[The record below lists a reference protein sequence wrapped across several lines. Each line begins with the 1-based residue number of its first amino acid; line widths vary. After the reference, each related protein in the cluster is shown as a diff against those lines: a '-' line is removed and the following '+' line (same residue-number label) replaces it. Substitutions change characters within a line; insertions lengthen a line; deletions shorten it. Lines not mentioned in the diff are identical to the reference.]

1 MKRLSGLDATFLY
14 LETPEMPMHV
24 GALNVLE
31 LPAGFRGK
39 FVTALRKHMAERLPL
54 APALRRR
61 LWWMPLNLANPAWVD
76 AEPDLNEHIVEYKLP
91 AKAKQGDGMAALE
104 AAVGE
109 LHVKLLDRKRPLW
122 KFWVLEGL
130 GPSADGRRRVGL
142 YSQLHHAAVDGQ
154 AAVALGQVLLDL
166 TPSGRQIELKVSK
179 REKTFRLGVPEMLR
193 GVLANEAMQVAN
205 IVRQLPDTVGTLAST
220 AGVVLQKSQ
229 LLSGSKRKGAP
240 KVSNV
245 TVAPRTVLNQSV
257 TDGRAFAGLSLPLAE
272 LKAIG
277 KANEATI
284 NDMVLMVCSSAL
296 RRYFQQRGTLP
307 RKSLIAAVPIS
318 LREKGDT
325 TSDNQASMSLISLGT
340 HIGDLRKR
348 LAHVKA
354 ATAAMKSTMGPLK
367 SILPT
372 DFPSIGAPWLM
383 EAAAAL
389 YGKARLAEK
398 IPQFANVAISN
409 VPGPS
414 VPLYMAGARMLS
426 NYPTS
431 IVVHGMALN
440 VTVHSLDEQ
449 IDFGLMADLHAMPDV
464 RALADAMKVSF
475 DDLRA
480 LAPQPA
486 PPPPTVSETGR
497 AVLGQARKRLAGVV
511 SDAVGS
517 VSDAVGS
524 VSQTVTRA
532 LPRAARTA
540 MGAVVDTAVQSAVR
554 GTTRR
559 AAPKR
564 GNGVTGAVADAVS
577 GAVQTATRAAT
588 RTASQTAGAVARAT
602 RPPRASAPAKP
613 RRAR

>member
-1 MKRLSGLDATFLY
+1 MKRLSGLDASFLY

-24 GALNVLE
+24 GALNLLE

-39 FVTALRKHMAERLPL
+39 FVTQLRKHMAERLPL

-76 AEPDLNEHIVEYKLP
+76 AEPDLGEHIVEYKLP

-130 GPSADGRRRVGL
+130 GPSADGRRRVAL

-154 AAVALGQVLLDL
+154 AAVALGQVILDL
-166 TPSGRQIELKVSK
+166 APTGRQIELKLSK

-193 GVLANEAMQVAN
+193 GVLANEAMQVAS
-205 IVRQLPDTVGTLAST
+205 IVKQLPETVGTLAST

-229 LLSGSKRKGAP
+229 LLSGSKRKGA

-245 TVAPRTVLNQSV
+245 TVAPRTALNQSV
-257 TDGRAFAGLSLPLAE
+257 TNGRAFAALSLPLAE

-284 NDMVLMVCSSAL
+284 NDMVLLVCSTAL

-318 LREKGDT
+318 LRQKGDT
-325 TSDNQASMSLISLGT
+325 TSDNQASLSLISLGT
-340 HIGDLRKR
+340 HIADLRKR

-354 ATAAMKSTMGPLK
+354 ATAAMKTTMGSLK

-372 DFPSIGAPWLM
+372 DFPSLGAPWLI
-383 EAAAAL
+383 EAATAL

-409 VPGPS
+409 VPGPN

-440 VTVHSLDEQ
+440 VTVHSLDTQ
-449 IDFGLMADLHAMPDV
+449 IDFGLMADLKAMPDV
-464 RALADAMKVSF
+464 RALADAMKVAF

-486 PPPPTVSETGR
+486 PAPPTVTETGR

-511 SDAVGS
+511 SDAV
-517 VSDAVGS
+517 DS

-532 LPRAARTA
+532 LPRAARQA
-540 MGAVVDTAVQSAVR
+540 VGAVVDTAVQSAVR
-554 GTTRR
+554 GTAKR
-559 AAPKR
+559 ATLKR
-564 GNGVTGAVADAVS
+564 GNGVTGAVAGVVS
-577 GAVQTATRAAT
+577 GAVKTAA
-588 RTASQTAGAVARAT
+588 RTASQTAEAVARAT
-602 RPPRASAPAKP
+602 RPPRASASSSRK
-613 RRAR
+613 RAR